1 MRRAFA
7 PVTVTLAS
15 LVLLAAAA
23 GACNRE
29 PGEAPATNAAAGNAP
44 NGAQPP
50 QAGAAAAAPATPP
63 VAAAAAD
70 PASAAPATF
79 GEKISATDTV
89 KLSDI
94 AKNPGSFKGKA
105 IATTGT
111 VTAVCQERGC
121 WMALKDD
128 GGGTATVRM
137 HGHSFF
143 VPRSSSGKHA
153 RVQGSVVLVKDGK
166 ECDDMTAQGAE
177 LELDATGVELL

>member
-1 MRRAFA
+1 MRLAFLS
-7 PVTVTLAS
+7 VTFAS
-15 LVLLAAAA
+15 LFALGLA
-23 GACNRE
+23 GAGCNRE
-29 PGEAPATNAAAGNAP
+29 PGEPAPAPT
-44 NGAQPP
+44 
-50 QAGAAAAAPATPP
+50 TPT

-70 PASAAPATF
+70 PAAAPPATF
-79 GEKISATDTV
+79 GAPITAADTV

-94 AKNPGSFKGKA
+94 AKDPGSFKGKTV
-105 IATTGT
+105 ATTGT

-153 RVQGSVVLVKDGK
+153 RVQASVVLVKDGK

-177 LELDATGVELL
+177 LELDATGVELR